1 MIKLDV
7 TDKPEILRYLG
18 YRGGGLNENDE
29 KKLREAVDITNNT
42 VKISFSWKL
51 FDIEQIKE
59 GIALTDT
66 STVLRGES
74 LKKHLKG
81 YSRAVLFCI
90 TLGKEFDLSLEKAM
104 IKDSALGVFVNS
116 CGITA
121 VEKAA
126 DWLQKEI
133 DSTVSPMTTGQ
144 RFSPGYGDL
153 PLETQK
159 ELLSLLDSEKK
170 AGIRLNS
177 NLLMDPIKSVSA
189 IAGVR

>member
-1 MIKLDV
+1 MISLDV

-18 YRGGGLNENDE
+18 YRGGCLTENDE
-29 KKLREAVDITNNT
+29 KKLREAVDITNKT
-42 VKISFSWKL
+42 IKVSFSWRL
-51 FDIEQIKE
+51 FDIEQTKE

-66 STVLRGES
+66 FTVLKGES
-74 LKKHLKG
+74 LKRHLKG

-90 TLGKEFDLSLEKAM
+90 TIGKEFDIALEKTM
-104 IKDSALGVFVNS
+104 IKDSALGVFINS

-133 DSTVSPMTTGQ
+133 DSELSMTTGQ

-153 PLETQK
+153 PLESQR
-159 ELLSLLDSEKK
+159 ELLSLLNSEKK
-170 AGIRLNS
+170 AGVRLNS
-177 NLLMDPIKSVSA
+177 NLLMDPVKSVSA
-189 IAGVR
+189 IAGVK